1 MVAHQQFDLSVHIAG
16 AESHETLADE
26 LVRIADAIRFGQVES
41 DTHDSEQVCATNDD
55 YPDGDAP
62 EESSPSRA
70 KKNPWVYFAVTPSD
84 TNAESHV
91 KSLINANGHEERYR
105 AARLAGLALLDE
117 AAKMDGRK
125 LVMVFFNGDRFAAG
139 FANPG
144 DGVEAMAKSL
154 GVDEE
159 ATDLRA
165 YEPLDMIL
173 DA

>member
-1 MVAHQQFDLSVHIAG
+1 MTTHQQVDVSVHIVG
-16 AESHETLADE
+16 AESPEALADE
-26 LVRIADAIRFGQVES
+26 LAQIAEAIRLGQTES
-41 DTHDSEQVCATNDD
+41 DTHDTEQTCGTNDD
-55 YPDGDAP
+55 YPGDDEP
-62 EESSPSRA
+62 EESSSSRA

-91 KSLINANGHEERYR
+91 KSLINAGGHEERYR

-125 LVMVFFNGDRFAAG
+125 LVMIFFNGDRFAAG
-139 FANPG
+139 FANPD
-144 DGVEAMAKSL
+144 DGIDAMAESL
-154 GVDEE
+154 GVDES